1 MFKTLFIAWMLV
13 GISGCTASKPSD
25 STRCLDCVWF
35 RALDTD
41 LKPTGVL
48 TRLDSAYCG
57 DPISWEDVTVLEVPD
72 LESLQETVDE
82 ELGTTAEYVDRWF
95 AVELQLNYIR
105 KVRETIARRGCNLL
119 ILGETRTHWFGGKG
133 TNGVSGT
140 MDFRMIRWGRY

>member
-25 STRCLDCVWF
+25 STRCHDCVLL

-41 LKPTGVL
+41 LKPTRELV
-48 TRLDSAYCG
+48 RLDSAYCG
-57 DPISWEDVTVLEVPD
+57 FPISWEDVTVLEVPH
-72 LESLQETVDE
+72 LESLQETVDK
-82 ELGTTAEYVDRWF
+82 ELGTKAEFVDRWF
-95 AVELQLNYIR
+95 AMGLQEKRIR
-105 KVRETIARRGCNLL
+105 KVRETIARSGCNLL
-119 ILGETRTHWFGGKG
+119 ILGETRSHWFGGKG